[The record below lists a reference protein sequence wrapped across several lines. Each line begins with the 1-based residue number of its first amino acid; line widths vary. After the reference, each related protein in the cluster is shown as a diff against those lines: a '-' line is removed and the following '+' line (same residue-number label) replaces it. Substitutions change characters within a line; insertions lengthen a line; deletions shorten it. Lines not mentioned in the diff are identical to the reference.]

1 MQICLNILRAGLI
14 ASRVDLSVYKYPGV
28 IAAPLVIGTIAGS
41 GGKFL
46 QDGIQLACGSLH
58 GKNHHLQLSSCYLIS
73 MQSRRHQQCSHI
85 HCFATKWK
93 CSSHCQANP
102 TIPQVHLAAQHAAGN
117 DVIIEKIIHEK
128 TAPFGVNMMT
138 SQVLYQ
144 AAQDVMIS
152 FFCPVFTAFICK

>member
-58 GKNHHLQLSSCYLIS
+58 GERHHSNLITLSQQHVVLLSSAMLTRTHALLCYKVEMQLSLSGQPHHS
-73 MQSRRHQQCSHI
+73 AGVFGCSACCLKRCH
-85 HCFATKWK
+85 HRKQYK
-93 CSSHCQANP
+93 RL
-102 TIPQVHLAAQHAAGN
+102 HLSAS
-117 DVIIEKIIHEK
+117 I
-128 TAPFGVNMMT
+128 
-138 SQVLYQ
+138 
-144 AAQDVMIS
+144 
-152 FFCPVFTAFICK
+152 